1 MKTGFTLI
9 ELLVV
14 VLIIGILAA
23 VALPQYEQA
32 VLKARYTQ
40 LQTVASAFKNAA
52 EVYYMANGEY
62 PSYWSEMDLS
72 APAGCSA
79 SDTTVG
85 GYMSCPDKNI
95 SFDLYSNNDK
105 NIVGFYNVNGKAKVA
120 YVQWMDVSSN
130 PAARECWAAKDD
142 PQAQRFCRSLNG
154 TQKGTTSHD
163 RCTGCTIYTLP

>member
-1 MKTGFTLI
+1 MKNGFTLI

-40 LQTVASAFKNAA
+40 LQTIASSFKNAA

-72 APAGCSA
+72 APSGCSA
-79 SDTTVG
+79 DNTVG
-85 GYMSCPDKNI
+85 GSMSCPEKNI
-95 SFDLYSNNDK
+95 SFDLYSFSDK
-105 NIVGFYNVNGKAKVA
+105 NIVGFYHVNGTVKVA
-120 YVQWMDVSSN
+120 YVQWLDVSDN
-130 PAARECWAAKDD
+130 PAARECWAASGDQK
-142 PQAQRFCRSLNG
+142 AQNFCRSLNG
-154 TQKGTTSHD
+154 TQKGTTSHA
-163 RCTGCTIYTLP
+163 RCSNCTIYALP

>member
-1 MKTGFTLI
+1 MKNGFTLI

-23 VALPQYEQA
+23 VALPQYETA

-62 PSYWSEMDLS
+62 PSYWGEMDLS

-79 SDTTVG
+79 SDTAVG
-85 GYMSCPDKNI
+85 GSMSCPEKNI
-95 SFDLYSNNDK
+95 SFDLYSFSDK
-105 NIVGFYNVNGKAKVA
+105 NIVGFYRVNGTVKVA
-120 YVQWMDVSSN
+120 YVQWLDVSAN
-130 PAARECWAAKDD
+130 PAARECWAASGD
-142 PQAQRFCRSLNG
+142 PKAQKFCRSLNG
-154 TQKGTTSHD
+154 TQKGTTSHSS
-163 RCTGCTIYTLP
+163 CNGCTIYALP